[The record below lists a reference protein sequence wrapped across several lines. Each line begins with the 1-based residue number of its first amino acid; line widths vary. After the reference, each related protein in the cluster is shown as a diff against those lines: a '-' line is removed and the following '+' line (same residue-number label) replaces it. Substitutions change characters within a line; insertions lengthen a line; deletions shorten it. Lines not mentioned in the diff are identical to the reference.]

1 VIINILLLAVII
13 SLVIYLFLLKQQ
25 IRKLAQQVKKMP
37 TISKNG
43 SRLFVE
49 FREKNLIN
57 LIDELNQMVNTYE
70 SEKVQIKHAE
80 ENLQLSI
87 TGLSHDLRT
96 PLTAID
102 GYVQLLKLTD
112 DPIKKNQYLDII
124 EVSISKLLEMTN
136 QFYDL
141 SRIDINQKGLN
152 LVKLSLNEMIQDN
165 FLSFFDSF
173 EKAGLKIKFPENSK
187 TIHVMADKI
196 LLNRVI
202 QNVIQNILRYAQ
214 DQVEIDFDHQGNL
227 GVLTVV
233 NNIKKGSKMSI
244 EKVFDRFYTESQ
256 PRTNTESS
264 GLGLYISKRLIE
276 NMNGSMD
283 AQLKGQKFSIVIK
296 LPYI

>member
-233 NNIKKGSKMSI
+233 NNIKKGYKMSI

>member
-214 DQVEIDFDHQGNL
+214 DQVEVTFDHQGDV

>member
-1 VIINILLLAVII
+1 MIINILLLAVII

-202 QNVIQNILRYAQ
+202 QNVIQNILGYAQ
-214 DQVEIDFDHQGNL
+214 DQVEVTFDHQGDV

>member
-1 VIINILLLAVII
+1 MIINILLLAVII